1 MDIPLA
7 LMALVYSWLF
17 FSYGSLLPRDIFLP
31 SVTHLDW
38 ETMST
43 MPTGRQ
49 DLQLLR
55 RNEAGCHLQGDFW
68 AWPGR
73 IQCCLQLNLCQQ
85 LARKQTTQ
93 SSCPMIPGAENYL
106 RTWGGDVT

>member
-55 RNEAGCHLQGDFW
+55 RNEAGFSSTTFRVTSG
-68 AWPGR
+68 PG
-73 IQCCLQLNLCQQ
+73 LEE
-85 LARKQTTQ
+85 
-93 SSCPMIPGAENYL
+93 SSAAYS
-106 RTWGGDVT
+106 